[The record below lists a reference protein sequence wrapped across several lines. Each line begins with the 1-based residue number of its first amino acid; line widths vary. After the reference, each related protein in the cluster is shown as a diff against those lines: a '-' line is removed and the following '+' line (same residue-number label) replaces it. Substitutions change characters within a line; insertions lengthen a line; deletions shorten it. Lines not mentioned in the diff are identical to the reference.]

1 MLLVCNG
8 IAEFRICYIKER
20 IFLVELSAMIGAA
33 STIRN
38 ASDCDDMFMA
48 SKSDTEQ

>member
-1 MLLVCNG
+1 
-8 IAEFRICYIKER
+8 
-20 IFLVELSAMIGAA
+20 MIGAA

-48 SKSDTEQ
+48 SKSDTEQQIKNAKRTYKEVEGYVKNKLDNGK